1 MAQCSLHFEDP
12 PGDVNIEFSCIKN
25 DDVQVI
31 RMAWFHNPELG
42 ITVVDQTGRAVQDNQ
57 IAKLVSPLTS
67 FATSAS

>member
-31 RMAWFHNPELG
+31 RYPGLFTNSTIIVSNPKRERGKHADLL
-42 ITVVDQTGRAVQDNQ
+42 AY
-57 IAKLVSPLTS
+57 
-67 FATSAS
+67 ASGYE